1 MKGLV
6 KGLAHAR
13 CKTQLG
19 EYKQRIQSLLQRPQH
34 LKEFAGH
41 VERVQSLKSKQKAL
55 AKNTNVV
62 DELYRLLG
70 T

>member
-6 KGLAHAR
+6 KDLAHAR